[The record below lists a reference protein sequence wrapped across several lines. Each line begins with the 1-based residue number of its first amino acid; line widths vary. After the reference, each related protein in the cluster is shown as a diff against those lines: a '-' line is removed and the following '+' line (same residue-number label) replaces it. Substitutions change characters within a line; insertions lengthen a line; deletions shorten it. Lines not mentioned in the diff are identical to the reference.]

1 MPFKDEIFFANAKNH
16 EVAGLTI
23 KLGRITNMIVMALM
37 KINTGQKVDEEIEK
51 LRELAAELDE
61 LFNRLSGYTDG

>member
-1 MPFKDEIFFANAKNH
+1 
-16 EVAGLTI
+16 
-23 KLGRITNMIVMALM
+23 MIVMALM